1 MYEII
6 KQLCYEN
13 NITISKLCEMVTN
26 STGNLATWKKDYMR
40 SDYLKKVA
48 DYFQV
53 STDYLLGREEKNFT
67 NITESNH
74 EKQYD
79 ESTYQVSETFS
90 QFYENLT
97 KLCNEKNISPTAT
110 LQKLK
115 ISTSK
120 LTAWKKGSLPNAS
133 VLILLSEF
141 FGVSIDYLLIGKEK
155 NAPAVNLKADEQELL
170 KYYSELCDI
179 DKGKVIGVAKSLA
192 DFSDER
198 KNGN

>member
-53 STDYLLGREEKNFT
+53 STDYLLGREEKN
-67 NITESNH
+67 
-74 EKQYD
+74 
-79 ESTYQVSETFS
+79 
-90 QFYENLT
+90 
-97 KLCNEKNISPTAT
+97 SPT
-110 LQKLK
+110 
-115 ISTSK
+115 
-120 LTAWKKGSLPNAS
+120 
-133 VLILLSEF
+133 
-141 FGVSIDYLLIGKEK
+141 
-155 NAPAVNLKADEQELL
+155 VNLKADEQELL

-179 DKGKVIGVAKSLA
+179 DKGKVIGVAKALA
-192 DFSDER
+192 EFNSKRE
-198 KNGN
+198 NET